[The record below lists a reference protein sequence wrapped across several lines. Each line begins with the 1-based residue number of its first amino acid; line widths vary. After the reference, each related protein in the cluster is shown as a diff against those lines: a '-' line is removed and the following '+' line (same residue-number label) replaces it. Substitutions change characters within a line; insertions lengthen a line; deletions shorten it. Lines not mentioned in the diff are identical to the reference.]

1 MIVAARATMK
11 AMQSIMTSILRV
23 ECRRSAFR
31 SLPSYPLRSHGSGTM
46 VWPGVLSPKRCALTT
61 RCAEQ
66 RCGAQAPSVSSPSRV
81 RR

>member
-11 AMQSIMTSILRV
+11 AKQSIMTRIFRV
-23 ECRRSAFR
+23 VCRRSAFR
-31 SLPSYPLRSHGSGTM
+31 SLPFYRLRSHGSGTM
-46 VWPGVLSPKRCALTT
+46 VWPGVLSPRRCALTNH
-61 RCAEQ
+61 CADQ